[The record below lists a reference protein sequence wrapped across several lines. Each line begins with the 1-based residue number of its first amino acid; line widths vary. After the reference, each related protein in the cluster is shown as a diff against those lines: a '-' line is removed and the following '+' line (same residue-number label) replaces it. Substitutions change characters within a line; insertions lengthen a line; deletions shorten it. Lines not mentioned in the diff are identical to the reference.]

1 MIRIATER
9 FDPAEESRALCAG
22 RSDAGAL
29 VSFVGMV
36 RDEGGRL
43 LSLTLEHYPGMA
55 ERRLAEIEAEARR
68 RWPLL
73 DVAIVHRVGRLF
85 PGEPIVLVA
94 VTSAHRAAAFAAAE
108 FLMDWLKTRAP
119 FWKYEESRDGG
130 RWIAARPEDE
140 NRAERWETD
149 EEEPS
154 TPATSA

>member
-22 RSDAGAL
+22 RNDAGAL
-29 VSFVGMV
+29 VSFVGLV

-43 LSLTLEHYPGMA
+43 RSLTLEHYPGMA

-68 RWPLL
+68 RWPLI

-130 RWIAARPEDE
+130 HWVAARLEDE
-140 NRAERWETD
+140 SRAERWETD
-149 EEEPS
+149 EG
-154 TPATSA
+154 A